1 MSDLYARR
9 RDERERRPEQFR
21 LAGTAACR
29 VLYVGIGYSLFV
41 VGLSMPSRM
50 KLSLESWEAGLASVL
65 GVLFHGALIV
75 FLLVLA
81 GGVSR
86 GRRVGVALTTV
97 GMFSFMQLIGISAV
111 LAIGKLPKVPVAM
124 VGMLAALVLWT
135 VVTFI
140 MLVMAWPSRRAPR
153 E

>member
-1 MSDLYARR
+1 MHAEGTNANADQSSSALRAPRRAAFCMLALGILY
-9 RDERERRPEQFR
+9 
-21 LAGTAACR
+21 LA
-29 VLYVGIGYSLFV
+29 YWV